1 MFMLNAVILKSDGAI
16 AHVHRW
22 SESESVA
29 KSALN
34 KAKAA
39 SFPKQKGTD
48 AHFEAAMLKENIV
61 SSGLPFAKSF
71 VSSKVGIAIM
81 RISDLD
87 LHSNIS
93 PPPFGAVSLN
103 CAW

>member
-1 MFMLNAVILKSDGAI
+1 M
-16 AHVHRW
+16 W

-61 SSGLPFAKSF
+61 SSGLPFVKSF

-93 PPPFGAVSLN
+93 PPPFGAVSPN